1 MGDSLQQQVTRE
13 NLRLLGMPKRE
24 YDDGLD
30 EIRDALGMGSDAG
43 LREMCERVRQLRQV
57 EVSAGRMMEGMTCR

>member
-1 MGDSLQQQVTRE
+1 MGDGLQQQITRE

-30 EIRDALGMGSDAG
+30 EIRDALGMHSDADIRG
-43 LREMCERVRQLRQV
+43 ICERIRTLRQV
-57 EVSAGRMMEGMTCR
+57 EMGAERMIGRMTCR